1 MLILG
6 VFCTLSFE
14 SRSLQNFV
22 LTDWLDG
29 LTDVFQGS
37 VCPHHLPSVSARVA
51 DPTNNHSRL

>member
-29 LTDVFQGS
+29 LTDVFRDLS
-37 VCPHHLPSVSARVA
+37 VPHHPPSVSVRVA
-51 DPTNNHSRL
+51 DPTNNHSHF